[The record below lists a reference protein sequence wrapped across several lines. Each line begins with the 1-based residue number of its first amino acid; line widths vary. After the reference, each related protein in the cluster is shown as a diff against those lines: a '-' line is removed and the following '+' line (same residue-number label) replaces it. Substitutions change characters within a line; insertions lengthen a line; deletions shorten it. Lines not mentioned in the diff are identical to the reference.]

1 MTRRTPWGVFL
12 DRDGT
17 LVPDAV
23 HASHPDQLRFY
34 PGTGE
39 GLRLLRGAGARLLVV
54 SNQSVVARGGLDA
67 AGLRRM
73 DRRLRALARD
83 SGAGLHGTYYCPH
96 YPPITGPCPCRKPE
110 PGLIRR
116 GLRAFRLRA
125 RECFLVGDTVTD
137 MEAGRRAGVGTV
149 LVLTGYGRRSRDA
162 VLRRNLADHVS
173 RDLAGAARW
182 ILAEREGRIR

>member
-1 MTRRTPWGVFL
+1 MTRRARWGVFL

-17 LVPDAV
+17 LVPDAG
-23 HASHPDQLRFY
+23 HASRPEQLRLY
-34 PGTGE
+34 AGTGE
-39 GLRLLRGAGARLLVV
+39 GLRRLRAAGARLIVV

-73 DRRLRALARD
+73 DRRLRSLARAA
-83 SGAGLHGTYYCPH
+83 GAPLHGTYYCPH

-116 GLRAFRLRA
+116 GLRAFSLRA
-125 RECFLVGDTVTD
+125 GESFLVGDTVSD
-137 MEAGRRAGVGTV
+137 MEAGRRAGLVTV
-149 LVLTGYGRRSRDA
+149 LVLTGYGRRSRSE
-162 VLRRNLADHVS
+162 VLRRGLAHHVS

-182 ILAEREGRIR
+182 ILRERERRS